1 MTSKKKKD
9 NYLLQGSILAA
20 AGIAVRLIGLV
31 YRIPLNNILGE
42 EGNGYYAAAFN
53 IYNILLILSSYG
65 MPIAVSKLL
74 AGLLAKE
81 EYRKSKKLFETAL
94 LFSGSMGFLFMLIA
108 LFGAKFFSVY
118 CLRMEPSYRALMVLA
133 PTVFIVS
140 VMGVIRGF
148 FQGHGNMIPSAVS
161 QIIEQIVNAAVSIIA
176 AYYLLDFGLSA
187 AKAMADEKAIRT
199 VGLSYAAAGSTL
211 GTCLGAFSGLL
222 VLFFFL
228 LRYWKKAF
236 VQKVAQDSSQQ
247 EISTR
252 KMLGLIIA
260 TMVPIIVSQLVYNI
274 SDTFD
279 NVIFGNI
286 MRSQGAEQ
294 SYYTIQWG
302 AYSSYFKL
310 LVNIPIAIASSLAAS
325 VIPSVTLAYS
335 KKDSGLVRKKIG
347 ESIRFV
353 LLIAMPCSVGL
364 GVLADPIMRLL
375 FHGVS
380 QLPAKLLSLGCI
392 TVVFYCISTIT
403 NGVLQG
409 INHMWKA
416 VTHAVLALFIHLG
429 LVIILLLLHME
440 IYGIVLGNIAFS
452 LLMCILNGHS
462 ITKLM
467 DYHQEWK
474 NSIIKPAFSAGVMGI
489 VAFWGYKI
497 LYSVF
502 QSNMIAV
509 IVVIPIAAFMY
520 VVMLGILKTFTEEE
534 LSALPKG
541 KMMVI
546 LMKKLHLM
554 QK

>member
-20 AGIAVRLIGLV
+20 AGIAVRLIGLA

-65 MPIAVSKLL
+65 MPIAVSKLM
-74 AGLLAKE
+74 AGLLANE
-81 EYRKSKKLFETAL
+81 EYRKSKKLFGTAL
-94 LFSGSMGFLFMLIA
+94 LFSGSMGFLFMLVA
-108 LFGAKFFSVY
+108 FFGAKFFSIY

-133 PTVFIVS
+133 PTIFIVS
-140 VMGVIRGF
+140 IMGVVRGF

-161 QIIEQIVNAAVSIIA
+161 QIVEQIANAAISIIA
-176 AYYLLDFGLSA
+176 AYYLLDFGLSS
-187 AKAMADEKAIRT
+187 AKAMADQNVIRT

-211 GTCLGAFSGLL
+211 GTCLGAVSGLFIL
-222 VLFFFL
+222 LFFFI
-228 LRYWKKAF
+228 RYWKKTFAD
-236 VQKVAQDSSQQ
+236 KVAGDSGQQ
-247 EISTR
+247 EINT
-252 KMLGLIIA
+252 KQMLGLIIA
-260 TMVPIIVSQLVYNI
+260 TMVPIVASQLVYNI

-286 MRSQGAEQ
+286 MRNQGAEQ

-335 KKDSGLVRKKIG
+335 KKDSELVRKKIG

-380 QLPAKLLSLGCI
+380 QLPARLLSLGCI

-416 VTHAVLALFIHLG
+416 VKHAVLALFLHLG
-429 LVIILLLLHME
+429 IVVVLLMIHME

-467 DYHQEWK
+467 NYHQEWK
-474 NSIIKPAFSAGVMGI
+474 NSIIKPAFSAGIMGI
-489 VAFWGYKI
+489 VAYFGYHV
-497 LYSVF
+497 LYSLF
-502 QSNMIAV
+502 GSNIIATMMD
-509 IVVIPIAAFMY
+509 IPVAALIY
-520 VVMLGILKTFTEEE
+520 VVMLGVLKTFTEEE
-534 LSALPKG
+534 LRDLPKG
-541 KMMVI
+541 KMMVKI
-546 LMKKLHLM
+546 MKKMHLM
-554 QK
+554 